1 MPTQSSN
8 PDLKS
13 KSLRVKRL
21 ASNLN
26 AFLLALLLHAFLQAL
41 LGSLISGSRT
51 TVLPQTIQMTLL
63 ILNISFVSTLIG
75 LVSQTNNVI
84 SYLREKFLIAFL
96 ATILV
101 SIVVIF
107 ISRIPYSAVFLF
119 CGFFLQLVI
128 WIPVILQFEKNNR
141 AIIGVPKQY
150 LSNFAAFVPA
160 ADLRAISSKDKK
172 IQDCNLIVLKE
183 SEVASPEWADTIK
196 ACFALS
202 IPVNDHA
209 NFIERVS
216 GKVDLD
222 QISFS
227 KSQQLVS
234 INLFLIFKRLS
245 DILFS
250 AISLMVLLPF
260 MLIIAILIRFDSPGK
275 VIFKQQRVGLG
286 GKAFTMYKY
295 RSMKEADDTTQAKF
309 ADVNDK
315 RITKIG
321 KFLRKTRIDELPQ
334 LWNVL
339 IGDMSVIGP
348 RPEQLGLIDTIQDEL
363 PLFSLR
369 HAVRP
374 GITGW
379 AQVCQGYADDL
390 ESTRAK
396 LAYDL
401 WYVNNVSAIVDI
413 SIAVRTLRVLLT
425 GFGSR

>member
-1 MPTQSSN
+1 MGR
-8 PDLKS
+8 PD
-13 KSLRVKRL
+13 
-21 ASNLN
+21 
-26 AFLLALLLHAFLQAL
+26 
-41 LGSLISGSRT
+41 
-51 TVLPQTIQMTLL
+51 
-63 ILNISFVSTLIG
+63 
-75 LVSQTNNVI
+75 
-84 SYLREKFLIAFL
+84 
-96 ATILV
+96 
-101 SIVVIF
+101 
-107 ISRIPYSAVFLF
+107 
-119 CGFFLQLVI
+119 
-128 WIPVILQFEKNNR
+128 
-141 AIIGVPKQY
+141 
-150 LSNFAAFVPA
+150 
-160 ADLRAISSKDKK
+160 
-172 IQDCNLIVLKE
+172 
-183 SEVASPEWADTIK
+183 K

-209 NFIERVS
+209 NFIERVG
-216 GKVDLD
+216 GKVDLN

-234 INLFLIFKRLS
+234 INLYMIFKRLA

-250 AISLMVLLPF
+250 ASALIVLLPF
-260 MLIIAILIRFDSPGK
+260 MLIIATLIHLDSRGK

-286 GKAFTMYKY
+286 GKAFTIYKY
-295 RSMKEADDTTQAKF
+295 RSMKDADDTTQAKF
-309 ADVNDK
+309 ADVNDR

-348 RPEQLGLIDTIQDEL
+348 RPEQVGLIDTIQDEL
-363 PLFSLR
+363 PLFYLR

-413 SIAVRTLRVLLT
+413 SIAVRTLRVLMT